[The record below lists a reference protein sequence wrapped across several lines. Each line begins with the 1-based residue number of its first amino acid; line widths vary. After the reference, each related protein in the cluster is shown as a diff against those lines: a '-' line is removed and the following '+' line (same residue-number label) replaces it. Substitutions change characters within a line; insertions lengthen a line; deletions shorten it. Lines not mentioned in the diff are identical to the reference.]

1 MAFWA
6 APMPPP
12 SAPTRRDLLSLLSV
26 AGVPLIAAGAL
37 RGWEELEDR
46 QRTDFDQAWLDKLA
60 SRRAEIALIG
70 NSMVFHRLDAG
81 HLESQISPMTTMT
94 IAKGGWRSLAWLL
107 GLKNLAA
114 ACVPPPRLAIVVY
127 RDYDFANPTMNIER
141 RYLREIRAMMKP
153 GDQPLLDMARDT
165 ESGAGWRAGIE
176 DLFEPDAAIHFIRN
190 KLTNFAYD
198 GASVGTDED
207 VVRTHTD
214 QVFDLDQLRPE
225 IMDAGGAA
233 SDSVDDKHT
242 LFTADPDANYLT
254 RFVEIAKAKQMKLIF
269 YRVKRRPDETNVT
282 VQSDALRDYTA
293 DFKAWAESQGCVHLD
308 ETEDPAITLS
318 MFRDGDHLHEAVQLA
333 YTDLFIQRIR
343 AHLPEP
349 FSKTDIRA
357 AKQGQEP

>member
-1 MAFWA
+1 
-6 APMPPP
+6 MPPP

-26 AGVPLIAAGAL
+26 AGVPLLAAGAL
-37 RGWEELEDR
+37 RGWEEMEDR
-46 QRTDFDQAWLDKLA
+46 QRTDFDQAWLDKLE

-81 HLESQISPMTTMT
+81 HLESQISPLTTMT

-165 ESGAGWRAGIE
+165 ESGSGWLSGIE

-242 LFTADPDANYLT
+242 LFTAYPEENYLA
-254 RFVEIAKAKQMKLIF
+254 RFVEIAKSKGMKLIF
-269 YRVKRRPDETNVT
+269 YRVKRRPDETNTT

-293 DFKAWAESQGCVHLD
+293 DFKKWAEAQGCVHLD

-318 MFRDGDHLHEAVQLA
+318 MFRDGDHLHEAVQPA
-333 YTDLFIQRIR
+333 YTDLFLNRIR
-343 AHLPEP
+343 DHLPKP
-349 FSKTDIRA
+349 FSKTDVRA